1 MHPMGFRNTLCAS
14 LLVVASVTA
23 VTGQRPKART
33 AASIPANILL
43 RIIRAE
49 DQRRWDDN
57 LKSLLTDKDSK
68 VRKRAALAAGR
79 IGDERAVPALIE
91 LLKGDAD
98 NDVRQMAAFA
108 IGEIESPAGADALID
123 ALNDTKEPGE
133 ARARAVEALG
143 KIAAALPEADKDR
156 RRVYGAAILDT
167 LRFEAGRRSRS
178 DTLTILLGL
187 TAVLRAK
194 PERAGSAVVPFL
206 GYSDPRIIADA
217 LNTRARLRLKDNN
230 EEVRAVLRHSDP
242 IVRANAARVI
252 GAAEDKGA
260 FEALLDRALH
270 DEDLRVRVSAIR
282 ALGALKDERAAQPLT
297 DRGTI
302 VIRSGG
308 ERFIKTALRVGLP
321 LPNQNELLELLT
333 SIGNIEAAKGGNT
346 GPYQLSD
353 KPNRPTP
360 RALAIIPEFEKL
372 PLPFF
377 GDAEFHVAAAKIS
390 PADYFPSAYLDP
402 SSMFENGVFRNW
414 RYPASIAQGF
424 RTVGTLRADKYG
436 ADILN
441 KQAAAQQRLR
451 AMLRESRLPKT
462 AIPDVLAAYIASKP
476 DDAGIVLTE
485 QLEQDDVIIRAT
497 AAEILGNQSPNESN
511 TRALIEA
518 LPRALRDKDLNDAA
532 LAILDALGKQKSA
545 AANQAIKTGLDS
557 SDHLIRRKA
566 VALLKA
572 NGVGDFS
579 NRIGYGQ
586 TRNTEADYRRAI
598 G

>member
-194 PERAGSAVVPFL
+194 PERAGSAVVPF
-206 GYSDPRIIADA
+206 PR
-217 LNTRARLRLKDNN
+217 LFR
-230 EEVRAVLRHSDP
+230 
-242 IVRANAARVI
+242 
-252 GAAEDKGA
+252 
-260 FEALLDRALH
+260 
-270 DEDLRVRVSAIR
+270 SAHHR
-282 ALGALKDERAAQPLT
+282 
-297 DRGTI
+297 
-302 VIRSGG
+302 
-308 ERFIKTALRVGLP
+308 
-321 LPNQNELLELLT
+321 
-333 SIGNIEAAKGGNT
+333 
-346 GPYQLSD
+346 
-353 KPNRPTP
+353 
-360 RALAIIPEFEKL
+360 
-372 PLPFF
+372 
-377 GDAEFHVAAAKIS
+377 
-390 PADYFPSAYLDP
+390 
-402 SSMFENGVFRNW
+402 
-414 RYPASIAQGF
+414 
-424 RTVGTLRADKYG
+424 
-436 ADILN
+436 
-441 KQAAAQQRLR
+441 
-451 AMLRESRLPKT
+451 
-462 AIPDVLAAYIASKP
+462 
-476 DDAGIVLTE
+476 
-485 QLEQDDVIIRAT
+485 
-497 AAEILGNQSPNESN
+497 
-511 TRALIEA
+511 
-518 LPRALRDKDLNDAA
+518 
-532 LAILDALGKQKSA
+532 
-545 AANQAIKTGLDS
+545 
-557 SDHLIRRKA
+557 
-566 VALLKA
+566 
-572 NGVGDFS
+572 
-579 NRIGYGQ
+579 
-586 TRNTEADYRRAI
+586 RRA
-598 G
+598 